1 MSNVKIELEI
11 PEEILMN
18 LKQSREDF
26 KNELKLMMA
35 IELYKKKRLSLG
47 KSSHALWFH
56 QNRLY
61 RCIYN
66 FRGEPVFNYT
76 DDEIEAEIQ
85 NIKKLSINEDFNSE
99 SNM

>member
-1 MSNVKIELEI
+1 MLCGFTKIGFIDVL
-11 PEEILMN
+11 
-18 LKQSREDF
+18 
-26 KNELKLMMA
+26 
-35 IELYKKKRLSLG
+35 
-47 KSSHALWFH
+47 
-56 QNRLY
+56 
-61 RCIYN
+61 N

>member
-11 PEEILMN
+11 PEEILNN
-18 LKQSREDF
+18 LKQSTEEF
-26 KNELKLMMA
+26 KNELKLVMA

-47 KSSHALWFH
+47 KAAVLCGFTKLGFIDVLH
-56 QNRLY
+56 
-61 RCIYN
+61 

-85 NIKKLSINEDFNSE
+85 NIKKLTINGDFDSE

>member
-18 LKQSREDF
+18 LKQSTEEF
-26 KNELKLMMA
+26 KNELKLTMA

-47 KSSHALWFH
+47 KAAVLGGFTKIGFIDV
-56 QNRLY
+56 L
-61 RCIYN
+61 N

-76 DDEIEAEIQ
+76 DDEIETEIQ
-85 NIKKLSINEDFNSE
+85 NIKKLSINEDCNGE
-99 SNM
+99 SNL

>member
-18 LKQSREDF
+18 LKQSSEEF

-35 IELYKKKRLSLG
+35 VELYKKKRLSLG
-47 KSSHALWFH
+47 KAAMLCGFTKIGFIDV
-56 QNRLY
+56 L
-61 RCIYN
+61 N

-76 DDEIEAEIQ
+76 DEEIEAEIQ
-85 NIKKLSINEDFNSE
+85 NIKNLSINGEFDSE
-99 SNM
+99 SSM

>member
-18 LKQSREDF
+18 LKQSTEEF

-47 KSSHALWFH
+47 KAAVLCGFTKIGFIDAL
-56 QNRLY
+56 
-61 RCIYN
+61 N

-76 DDEIEAEIQ
+76 NDEIEEEIQ
-85 NIKKLSINEDFNSE
+85 NIKKLSIKENCNDE
-99 SNM
+99 SNL